1 MTGSRLMREAR
12 RGLSRFR
19 NMTPFSLARTL
30 LRAARLRKQ
39 GTQPRPV
46 PARPERIVVSLT
58 TIPSRAAHLAP
69 VLRSLLDQTEPA
81 DRIVLALPRQ
91 SLKGQPYPP
100 PESLS
105 LPPGVDILPCE
116 DIGPATKLI
125 PALRAEPDALIV
137 VVDDDVIYPEGFIAA
152 LLGAHRRDRNAAL
165 GLRGVILRPGTRFA
179 DLDHVMATGIART
192 RQVDVLFGTWGYLLP
207 VGALA
212 PEIGDFADAPP
223 GARFVDDVWISGH
236 LARAG
241 VKRLVVSSDTL
252 PIETRASFRD
262 ALTLG
267 VNRSGE
273 NDEAALKHFAKD
285 W

>member
-1 MTGSRLMREAR
+1 MREVR

-19 NMTPFSLARTL
+19 NMTPLSLGRTL
-30 LRAARLRKQ
+30 LRAVRLKKH
-39 GTQPRPV
+39 TPQPRPV

-81 DRIVLALPRQ
+81 DRILLALPRQ
-91 SLKGQPYPP
+91 SLNGQPYPA
-100 PESLS
+100 PETLG
-105 LPPGVDILPCE
+105 LPAGVDILRCE
-116 DIGPATKLI
+116 DIGPATKLV
-125 PALRAEPDALIV
+125 PALRAEPDALVV

-152 LLGAHRRDRNAAL
+152 LLAEHRRRPNAAI
-165 GLRGVILRPGTRFA
+165 GLRGVVLRPGIRFA
-179 DLDHVMATGIART
+179 DLAHVMATGIAQT
-192 RQVDVLFGTWGYLLP
+192 MPVDVLFGTWGYLLP
-207 VGALA
+207 AGAIA
-212 PEIGDFADAPP
+212 PEIGDFTDAPP
-223 GARFVDDVWISGH
+223 GVRFVDDVWISGH

-241 VKRLVVSSDTL
+241 VPRWVVRSDTL
-252 PIETRASFRD
+252 PIETKTSFHD